1 MSESMDESVLGPNN
15 RRQDDA
21 GGEHAV
27 TSGESTDVSQAIP
40 LPGSASTHAELVD
53 FLLAH
58 ATHPQTPVEAR
69 DQAVGRL
76 LQIRTAR
83 WEQMNAEA

>member
-1 MSESMDESVLGPNN
+1 MSESMDESVLDPNN

-27 TSGESTDVSQAIP
+27 TSGEVTDVSQAIS
-40 LPGSASTHAELVD
+40 LPRQVHTHGELVD

-58 ATHPQTPVEAR
+58 ATHPQTPAGSKDEAVR
-69 DQAVGRL
+69 HL

>member
-1 MSESMDESVLGPNN
+1 MSESMDESVLDPDN
-15 RRQDDA
+15 RHPTDA
-21 GGEHAV
+21 P
-27 TSGESTDVSQAIP
+27 QAIS
-40 LPGSASTHAELVD
+40 LPRQVHTHGELVD

-58 ATHPQTPVEAR
+58 ATHPQTPAGSKDEAVR
-69 DQAVGRL
+69 HL